1 MRLLTPKH
9 RCNIYTT
16 TRSNCP
22 IKLAPEPLP
31 RSHHCCCR
39 CLPRRQQIQN
49 GHCGPWRPGRD
60 VEVAASPQFMRGCV
74 DLGVVTFKAS
84 LLEDTGLRFVVDR
97 LRATPR
103 APDVS
108 ALFTGME
115 ALFYADGTLFDKLFR
130 WLRDAGSVHKA
141 VLIRRALFVHQ

>member
-1 MRLLTPKH
+1 M
-9 RCNIYTT
+9 
-16 TRSNCP
+16 
-22 IKLAPEPLP
+22 
-31 RSHHCCCR
+31 
-39 CLPRRQQIQN
+39 
-49 GHCGPWRPGRD
+49 
-60 VEVAASPQFMRGCV
+60 AASPQFMRGCV